1 MNQRG
6 SRQLTLDLGHRRALG
21 REDFL
26 VSAANEEAVRWIDR
40 WPDWPPPGIVL
51 VGPPASGKTHL
62 AHVWRDRSGATR
74 AGLEDSPTPGSY
86 VVEEAER
93 AAERPLLALFN
104 TARASGTWLLLTA
117 DTPPAQWNT
126 KLPDLRSRL
135 ATMPVATIAPPD
147 DALLAAVVLKHFAD
161 RQLAVPPEVLTF
173 VVARID
179 RSFDA
184 ARRAAAALDAAAL
197 ARHRPLTIPLAREVL
212 RNPELGLET
221 P

>member
-1 MNQRG
+1 MNQRAT
-6 SRQLTLDLGHRRALG
+6 RQLTLDLGHRRALG

-26 VSAANEEAVRWIDR
+26 VSAANQDAVRWIDR
-40 WPDWPPPGIVL
+40 WPDWSPPGIVL

-62 AHVWRDRSGATR
+62 AQVWRERSGAAT
-74 AGLEDSPTPGSY
+74 AALEDVPAPGSY
-86 VVEEAER
+86 VVEEAS
-93 AAERPLLALFN
+93 AAPERPLLALFN

-117 DTPPAQWNT
+117 DTPPAQWST
-126 KLPDLRSRL
+126 KLADLRSRL
-135 ATMPVATIAPPD
+135 ATMPVAVIGAPD
-147 DALLAAVVLKHFAD
+147 DALLAAVVLKHFTD
-161 RQLAVPPEVLTF
+161 RQLVVPPEVLTF

-197 ARHRPLTIPLAREVL
+197 ARHRALTIPLAREVL